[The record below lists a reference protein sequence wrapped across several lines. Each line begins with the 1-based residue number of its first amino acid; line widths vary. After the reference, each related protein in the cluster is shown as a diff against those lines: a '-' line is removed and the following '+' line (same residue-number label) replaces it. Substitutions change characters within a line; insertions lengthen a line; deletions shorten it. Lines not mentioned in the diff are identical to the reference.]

1 MPSLAQGVGGGAAG
15 DGAEPP
21 ADWLVE
27 HWMDT
32 GWTLPGLPGRITVG
46 TPASSPAADGT
57 FTGPT
62 PLVHTGRSKLSAHY
76 HTVYTDTTEPTT
88 GQVHV
93 HSCQQPILCLHL
105 HRNRSPDLHVAGQ
118 DDYLLGVTPTE
129 ALRRHELRVHAKDKA
144 SYFP

>member
-1 MPSLAQGVGGGAAG
+1 MPSQAQGVGGGAAG

-27 HWMDT
+27 HWMDPA
-32 GWTLPGLPGRITVG
+32 WAPGTHHS
-46 TPASSPAADGT
+46 ASSPAADGT

-93 HSCQQPILCLHL
+93 HSCQQPSLCLHL